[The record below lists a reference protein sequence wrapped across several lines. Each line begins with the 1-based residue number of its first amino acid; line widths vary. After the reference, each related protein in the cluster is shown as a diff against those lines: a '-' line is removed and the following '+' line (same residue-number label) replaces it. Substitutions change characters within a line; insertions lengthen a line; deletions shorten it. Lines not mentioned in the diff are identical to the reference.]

1 MGKLAGKVAI
11 VTGGTSG
18 MGEGIARL
26 FAKEG
31 AAVVLGGRDADRGR
45 KVVEQ
50 IEHGR
55 GRATVVLGDVAQA
68 HTAEEMVKTAVDTF
82 GGLDI
87 LVPNA
92 GILGLGRITEVAI
105 ETWRQTIDINL
116 NGVFYLLR
124 HGIPELQERGGGTIV
139 VNGSIAAFKAFPG
152 HPAYCASKGAL
163 VPLIRQVALDYG
175 PEIRANVICPGPVET
190 PLLRNSAAAFDDP
203 EKALQQAAEKTVVKR
218 LGQPE
223 DIARVALFLACED
236 SAFIT
241 GSAITVDGGILTG

>member
-1 MGKLAGKVAI
+1 MGKLADKVAV

-18 MGEGIARL
+18 MGEAVARL
-26 FAKEG
+26 FAAEG
-31 AAVVLGGRDADRGR
+31 AAVVIGGRDADRGR

-50 IEHGR
+50 IEHGQ
-55 GRATVVLGDVAQA
+55 GRATLVLGDVAQA

-163 VPLIRQVALDYG
+163 VPLVRQVALDYG

-236 SAFIT
+236 SGFIT